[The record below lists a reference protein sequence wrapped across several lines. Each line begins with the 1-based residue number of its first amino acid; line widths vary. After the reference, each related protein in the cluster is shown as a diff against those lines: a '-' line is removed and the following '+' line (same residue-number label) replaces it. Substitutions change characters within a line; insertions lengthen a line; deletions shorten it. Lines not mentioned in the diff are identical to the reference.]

1 MLGFYGPSSFLGC
14 WISFDY
20 HLLGECP
27 LVPPS
32 ASWRQ
37 WARIRSLL
45 LDSVGHFLSTNRCE
59 YDELHRIGKTLMN
72 MKTLLNY
79 SMGMYQ
85 VLSKYNWKV
94 MADIGININRLV
106 VSFITASGIELNP
119 TAIRDGLTSIRITG
133 IGCQNMWLQV
143 CPLPLSHM
151 WSWGIMSHLWIPVL
165 SFVKVPVCLGLLEMI
180 RSLFGL
186 CIMMIGDYMTGI

>member
-1 MLGFYGPSSFLGC
+1 M
-14 WISFDY
+14 
-20 HLLGECP
+20 
-27 LVPPS
+27 
-32 ASWRQ
+32 
-37 WARIRSLL
+37 
-45 LDSVGHFLSTNRCE
+45 DSVGHFLSTNRCE

-79 SMGMYQ
+79 SMGIYQ

-151 WSWGIMSHLWIPVL
+151 
-165 SFVKVPVCLGLLEMI
+165 
-180 RSLFGL
+180 
-186 CIMMIGDYMTGI
+186 